1 MTAFLYFKTQRKESG
16 VIMKLFG
23 TAKINKKGHLEI
35 GKCDAVDLV
44 KEYGTPLY
52 VMDENLIRNNCKVFK
67 EHFKCENIET
77 EVIYASKAFMTM
89 AMCKLIE
96 EEGLSLDVVS
106 GGELYTALAAGFP
119 SERIFMH
126 GNNKTEEE
134 ICMAIESGVG
144 RIVVDNVNEID
155 LLKTKCKALGK
166 RVRILLRVN
175 PGIEV
180 NTHEYIK
187 TTKNSSKFGI
197 SIYDE
202 NAIQIINKIKES
214 SFLEFM
220 GFHCHIGSQI
230 LQEES
235 YYETTSIMFDFIKN
249 ISHNCDLIVKELNLG
264 GGFGIYYS
272 NGDTLMDLKKLFKN
286 ILSIIK
292 DKAKEFNIPRPKTM
306 IEPGRA
312 IVANAGTTLYLVG
325 STKKTYSG
333 KHYVFVDGSMN
344 DNMRTALYDAKYEA
358 AIANRMNDEAEEYYT
373 ITGRCCESGDMIVKN
388 VALPHPKIGDIVAV
402 STTGAYN
409 YSMSGNYNRLP
420 KPPVIFVK
428 DGNSRYIVKRE
439 TYDDIIRNDII

>member
-1 MTAFLYFKTQRKESG
+1 
-16 VIMKLFG
+16 MKLFG
-23 TAKINKKGHLEI
+23 TMKTDEKGHLII
-35 GKCDAVDLV
+35 GECNTIDLV

-52 VMDENLIRNNCKVFK
+52 VMDEDLIRDNCKLFK
-67 EHFKCENIET
+67 KHFKSDDIET

-119 SERIFMH
+119 AKKIFMH

-134 ICMAIESGVG
+134 ICMAIKSGVG
-144 RIVVDNVNEID
+144 RIIVDNINEINLISD
-155 LLKTKCKALGK
+155 NCKTSDKKI
-166 RVRILLRVN
+166 RILLRVN

-202 NAIQIINKIKES
+202 NIIQILNEIKENNL
-214 SFLEFM
+214 LEFM

-230 LQEES
+230 MQEES
-235 YYETTSIMFDFIKN
+235 YYETTKIMLDFIKN
-249 ISHNCDLIVKELNLG
+249 ISDKCNLTVKELNLG

-272 NGDTLMDLKKLFKN
+272 NGDTFMDLEKLFKN
-286 ILSIIK
+286 ILCIIRN
-292 DKAKEFNIPRPKTM
+292 KANEFNIPSPKAM

-325 STKKTYSG
+325 GTKKTYSG

-358 AIANRMNDEAEEYYT
+358 AIANRMNDEAIEYYT
-373 ITGRCCESGDMIVKN
+373 VTGRCCESGDMIVKN
-388 VALPHPKIGDIVAV
+388 IALPHPETGDIVAV

-428 DGNSRYIVKRE
+428 GGNSRCVVKRE
-439 TYDDIIRNDII
+439 TYEDIIRNDMI